1 MCAFTHQG
9 IKIGNIHGLKREES
23 QQPLHNSDRLGVE
36 AQGRAQDCIPFAV
49 PTAGVY
55 DLSAEYVDNGDDF
68 QNPTMKVLVY
78 EYITGSGGAE
88 MPSPSLAREGDAML
102 GALIDDL
109 TEMPDLSLSVL
120 RDSRLPKP
128 VRAHATIAWPTIGLG
143 DDAFHRF
150 TTELGQT
157 DAVWPIAPET
167 AGILEGLCQTVESTG
182 KSLLTSPSSAVRIA
196 ASKHATAETLKEQA
210 IPVVPTVPWSPG
222 LNASPYPF
230 PVVLKADDGVGCE
243 QTRIIRNAVQW
254 DDWARHPAGRNCV
267 LQPLIDGEPLS
278 LSGLF
283 AQGQAVLLSVNRQ
296 HIRQRHDTFVFDG
309 CTVNAIDR
317 AEGIFSK
324 LLDRIA
330 VALPGLWGYA
340 GIDLIRKGDDL
351 TVLEINPRLTSSYPG
366 LKPALGINPARL
378 VMELWQSGQLPRLP
392 SLPLKP
398 VGVIFEDNW

>member
-1 MCAFTHQG
+1 M
-9 IKIGNIHGLKREES
+9 
-23 QQPLHNSDRLGVE
+23 
-36 AQGRAQDCIPFAV
+36 
-49 PTAGVY
+49 PTVGVY
-55 DLSAEYVDNGDDF
+55 DLSAEYVDNGDDL

-102 GALIDDL
+102 GALTDDL
-109 TEMPDLSLSVL
+109 MEIPGLSLSVL

-128 VRAHATIAWPTIGLG
+128 VRAHAAIAWLAIEPG
-143 DDAFHRF
+143 DDALERF
-150 TTELGQT
+150 TTELDQT
-157 DAVWPIAPET
+157 DVVWPIAPET

-196 ASKHATAETLKEQA
+196 ASKRATVETLEAQA
-210 IPVVPTVPWSPG
+210 IPVVPTVPWHPRMD
-222 LNASPYPF
+222 ASPYPF
-230 PVVLKADDGVGCE
+230 PVVVKADDGVGCD
-243 QTRIIRNAVQW
+243 QTRIIRNAAQW
-254 DDWARHPAGRNCV
+254 NDLPRHPAGRDCV

-278 LSGLF
+278 LSALF
-283 AQGQAVLLSVNRQ
+283 AKGQALLLSVNRQ
-296 HIRQRHDTFVFDG
+296 HIRQWHDTFEFQG

-317 AEGIFSK
+317 VEGDFSV

-330 VALPGLWGYA
+330 AALPGLWGYA
-340 GIDLIRKGDDL
+340 GIDLIRKGDEL

-392 SLPLKP
+392 SLPLTP
-398 VGVIFEDNW
+398 VDVIFEDNW